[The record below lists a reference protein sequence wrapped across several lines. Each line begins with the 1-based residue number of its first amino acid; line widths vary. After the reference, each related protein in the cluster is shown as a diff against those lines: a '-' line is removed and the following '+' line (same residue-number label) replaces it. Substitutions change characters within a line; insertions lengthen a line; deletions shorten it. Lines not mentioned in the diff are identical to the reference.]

1 MATIIDLGCVV
12 PVGKGDWNASTTYER
27 TNLVRHN
34 SAAWVCSVAT
44 STGVEPTDGS
54 TDWYLLVADTTAVQS
69 VNGQTGAVQIVTGD
83 GCLNGAT
90 FNGTTITFSNKSGGT
105 VAIDLSTGSFL
116 VDGDT
121 STSAAANKIPKAYS
135 SGKIDV
141 GYLPNASTSARGAVQ
156 LSSSTSSTSTTLA
169 ATPSAVRAAYNLAN
183 TANSAASTASTNAS
197 TALDK
202 ANEALAAVE
211 EVEVPA
217 ATETVAGI
225 VKLSNAYNSNDAT
238 VAATSWAVQAL
249 YKAVQ
254 YGAFHYHT
262 AISYDKDTEYED
274 TGVGNGLPFMWA
286 MKNQKNT
293 QMTGIRGGTDWRYC
307 PSIFLYGSSMAD
319 EDDQSGF
326 KGGLLLLAR
335 DTAGEANQNYVY
347 IVPGEASVTLPAGR
361 AVTGGDILFRYC
373 DNNNAAN
380 TGMWTPDSGTWIV
393 IYWRVNNSSGYGSV
407 DYWFGEL
414 AGGTQIA
421 PHTNGTRAWAVCIRK
436 WD

>member
-83 GCLNGAT
+83 GCLNGAS
-90 FNGTTITFSNKSGGT
+90 FSGTKLTFSTKSGGT
-105 VAIDLSTGSFL
+105 VTVDLSTGSFL

-183 TANSAASTASTNAS
+183 TANTAASTASNNAS

-249 YKAVQ
+249 YKAIVN
-254 YGAFHYHT
+254 GAFHYDT
-262 AISYDKDTEYED
+262 ALTFNKDTEYEYE
-274 TGVGNGLPFMWA
+274 NGLPLMWA
-286 MKNQKNT
+286 MYNYRNDQIL
-293 QMTGIRGGTDWRYC
+293 GIKGGRDWMYN
-307 PSIFLYGSSMAD
+307 PSVLLYGNNMAD
-319 EDDQSGF
+319 ADDQSEY
-326 KGGLLLLAR
+326 KGSILLIAR
-335 DTAGEANQNYVY
+335 DSNGEPSQNYMY
-347 IVPGEASVTLPAGR
+347 LHPGRTTPTATSGR
-361 AVTGGDILFRYC
+361 LISGGDLFIYYC
-373 DNNNAAN
+373 DNNNAAS
-380 TGMWTPDSGTWIV
+380 TGIWLPGGGSWTV
-393 IYWRVNNSSGYGSV
+393 MYWRVNNTGNYGNV
-407 DYWFGEL
+407 DVWCGTM
-414 AGGTQIA
+414 AGGSQVA
-421 PHTNGTRAWAVCIRK
+421 PHHSNTRAWAIAIK
-436 WD
+436 YQD